1 MNTTSLIVGVRICGW
16 HLGNRRHCAP
26 SVSSSPLRKQEG
38 SSSLQVDL
46 GEPVGQQVVVIVGGG
61 NGPIVE
67 EPPGLCRFL
76 SLNAVVIADLLKK
89 CLVMIKVL
97 Y

>member
-89 CLVMIKVL
+89 CL
-97 Y
+97 